1 VIGGEYMANI
11 LVVDDSKFMRKMLSD
26 ILSGEEHRVLAEAE
40 NDKEAV
46 ELYKNLK
53 PDVVTLDIIMPEVE
67 GVDAISAL
75 KAMIKTNP
83 RSRVV
88 MVSAMGQEKVVEE
101 CIQAGASDFIVK
113 PFQPSDVARTVKAVV
128 KSAGHYT

>member
-1 VIGGEYMANI
+1 MANI

-40 NDKEAV
+40 NGKEAI
-46 ELYKNLK
+46 ELYKKLK

-75 KAMIKTNP
+75 KAMIKVNP
-83 RSRVV
+83 QARVV

-113 PFQPSDVARTVKAVV
+113 PFQPSDVAGTVKAVLKNV
-128 KSAGHYT
+128 